1 MKEALIFGSTGL
13 IGNHLYNLLLKD
25 NYYTNIK
32 LYVRKNTNFS
42 HPKVEIINIDFNNLE
57 NYSDLITGDDCYFCI
72 GTTKKETPTKDAY
85 RKIEYDIPVGIA
97 KIAKKNNINSFIYV
111 SSLGSNP
118 TTKNTYLRN
127 KGQVEEALKI
137 LNFHN
142 LSIIRP
148 SLLLGSRNTL
158 RLGEFILQKIFKSLS
173 FLFRGSLKKYA
184 AIDAENVAKAM
195 INISKNNLKDVYFD
209 SNYLQNLSKKI

>member
-25 NYYTNIK
+25 NYYTKIK
-32 LYVRKNTNFS
+32 LYVRKDTNVS

-57 NYSDLITGDDCYFCI
+57 NYSDLIAGDDCYFCI
-72 GTTKKETPTKDAY
+72 GTTKKETPIKDVY
-85 RKIEYDIPVGIA
+85 RKIEYDILVAIA

-137 LNFHN
+137 LNFHK

-148 SLLLGSRNTL
+148 SLLLGPRNTL
-158 RLGEFILQKIFKSLS
+158 RLGEFILQKVFKSLS

-184 AIDAENVAKAM
+184 AIDAENVARAM
-195 INISKNNLKDVYFD
+195 INISKRNLKDVYFD

>member
-32 LYVRKNTNFS
+32 LYVRKNTNAS

-72 GTTKKETPTKDAY
+72 GTTKKETPTKDSY
-85 RKIEYDIPVGIA
+85 RMIEYDIPVGIA

-137 LNFHN
+137 LNFHK

-148 SLLLGSRNTL
+148 SLLLGPRNTL
-158 RLGEFILQKIFKSLS
+158 RLGEFILQKVFKSLS

-184 AIDAENVAKAM
+184 AIDAENVARAM

>member
-25 NYYTNIK
+25 NYYTKIK
-32 LYVRKNTNFS
+32 LYVRKDTNVS

-57 NYSDLITGDDCYFCI
+57 NYSDLIAGDDCYFCI
-72 GTTKKETPTKDAY
+72 GTTKKETPLKDAY
-85 RKIEYDIPVGIA
+85 RKIEYDIPIAIA

-137 LNFHN
+137 LNFHK

-148 SLLLGSRNTL
+148 SLLLGSRNTF
-158 RLGEFILQKIFKSLS
+158 RLGEFILQRVFKSLS

-184 AIDAENVAKAM
+184 AIDAENVARAM

>member
-25 NYYTNIK
+25 NYYTSIK
-32 LYVRKNTNFS
+32 LYVRKDTNIS

-57 NYSDLITGDDCYFCI
+57 NYSDLIAGDDCYFCI
-72 GTTKKETPTKDAY
+72 GTTKKETPIKDVY
-85 RKIEYDIPVGIA
+85 RKIEYDIPVAIA

-137 LNFHN
+137 LNFHK

-148 SLLLGSRNTL
+148 SLLLGPRNTL
-158 RLGEFILQKIFKSLS
+158 RLGEFILQKVFKSLS

-184 AIDAENVAKAM
+184 AIDAENVARAM